1 MKTRGVVAFT
11 EVLGNVIDI
20 KEMEEVKGLVYF
32 GVLMLYE
39 TLVFVTVTHHMQ
51 VLGQMLQ

>member
-1 MKTRGVVAFT
+1 MAFT
-11 EVLGNVIDI
+11 EVLGDVIDI

-39 TLVFVTVTHHMQ
+39 TLVFVTVTHHMH